1 MAAPDFWNNRERAQ
15 ADVDEVSRLRSLI
28 NPFHELEREIED
40 FDALHQLAAEEKN
53 ESHRAQAD
61 REVLSEHDRLV
72 HKLEEFELRQFLSGE
87 SDRSNAFITIHSG
100 AGGTESCDW
109 ADMLLRMYQRW
120 IERSDLKSQI
130 VDVQT
135 GEEVGI
141 KSVTLLVSGEYA
153 YGYLQTER
161 GVHRLVRISPFDANK
176 RRHTSFASVDVVPEI
191 ADTAPIE
198 INPADLEIDTF
209 RSGGKGGQNVNK
221 VETAVR
227 IVHKPTGMV
236 VACQAERSQGRNR
249 ELALKMLKAKLYQIE
264 QDKQRAEIDRQYGEK
279 GEIAWG
285 NQIRSYVFQP
295 YQMVKD
301 HRTGAETSNVQ
312 EVMDGKIDMFIQAK
326 LRGQKVAKT
335 TRWIKAPFSYQELRD
350 KRIFAKYATASGHS
364 YEGTG
369 EIRARR
375 NPEGKLALDL
385 AFTRAEGPQQF
396 ADTIFH
402 VSSRQAAHIRRA
414 PEGEQY
420 QFIYDGYLVSDNQM
434 DTA

>member
-15 ADVDEVSRLRSLI
+15 TDVDEVSRLRSLI
-28 NPFHELEREIED
+28 NPFYELEREIED
-40 FDALHQLAAEEKN
+40 FDALYQLAAEEKN
-53 ESHRAQAD
+53 DAHRAQAEK
-61 REVLSEHDRLV
+61 EVANEHDRLI

-87 SDRSNAFITIHSG
+87 SDRNNAFLTIHSG

-120 IERSDLKSQI
+120 IEREGFKSQI

-227 IVHKPTGMV
+227 ILHKPTGIV

-249 ELALKMLKAKLYQIE
+249 DLALKMLKAKLYQIE
-264 QDKQRAEIDRQYGEK
+264 QDKKRAEIDRQYGEK

-301 HRTGAETSNVQ
+301 HRTGVETSNVQ
-312 EVMDGKIDMFIQAK
+312 EVMDGKIDNFIQAK
-326 LRGQKVAKT
+326 LRGQKAAK
-335 TRWIKAPFSYQELRD
+335 
-350 KRIFAKYATASGHS
+350 
-364 YEGTG
+364 G
-369 EIRARR
+369 E
-375 NPEGKLALDL
+375 KS
-385 AFTRAEGPQQF
+385 
-396 ADTIFH
+396 ADEI
-402 VSSRQAAHIRRA
+402 
-414 PEGEQY
+414 
-420 QFIYDGYLVSDNQM
+420 
-434 DTA
+434 

>member
-1 MAAPDFWNNRERAQ
+1 MSAPDFWDNRERAQ
-15 ADVDEVSRLRSLI
+15 VDVEEVSRLRSLI
-28 NPFHELEREIED
+28 NPFHELERDISD
-40 FDALHQLAAEEKN
+40 FEALQQLAVEEQDD
-53 ESHRAQAD
+53 SHRAQAE
-61 REVLSEHDRLV
+61 RELATEHDRLL

-87 SDRSNAFITIHSG
+87 SDRNNAFITIHSG

-120 IERSDLKSQI
+120 MERSGFKSQI

-227 IVHKPTGMV
+227 IMHKPTGIV

-264 QDKQRAEIDRQYGEK
+264 QDKKRAELDRQYGEK

-312 EVMDGKIDMFIQAK
+312 AVMDGNIDMFIQAK
-326 LRGQKVAKT
+326 LRGQKNTKDD
-335 TRWIKAPFSYQELRD
+335 KSEL
-350 KRIFAKYATASGHS
+350 
-364 YEGTG
+364 
-369 EIRARR
+369 
-375 NPEGKLALDL
+375 
-385 AFTRAEGPQQF
+385 
-396 ADTIFH
+396 
-402 VSSRQAAHIRRA
+402 
-414 PEGEQY
+414 
-420 QFIYDGYLVSDNQM
+420 
-434 DTA
+434 